1 MTINRDPKVIEEILT
16 RGVEEIIKKEDLEK
30 NLLSG
35 RVLRIKFGIDPTAP
49 DLHIGHT
56 VPLRKLRQF
65 QEAGHQ
71 TVLIIGDFTAK
82 IGEPSGRSETRKTLT
97 DKEIKINLKK
107 YLDQAG
113 KILDLKKTEVR
124 YNSEWFKNEPASKLF
139 DIAGSGTFQQM
150 MHRAD
155 FKKRIKNNQDITVAE
170 MIYPLLQGYDSVMVK
185 ADVEIGGTDQ
195 KFNLLMGRQVQRK
208 HNQNEQNILMT
219 PILEGLDGVKKM
231 SKSYGNYIALD
242 DEPKVMLGK
251 IMTLP
256 DNLINKYFNLCTN
269 MSSEE
274 ILDYEKRFKSG
285 ENPRDLKLILALE
298 IVKIYH
304 GEKKAKE
311 AEDYFIKTFQKKEI
325 PEEIEVLKIKKGGKL
340 IDFLTDKKILPSK
353 SEFRRLVQEKGLHN
367 LSTNE
372 TIEDPYYAPQ
382 NDFVLK
388 IGKKKFYRIKIK

>member
-82 IGEPSGRSETRKTLT
+82 IGDPSGRSETRKTLT